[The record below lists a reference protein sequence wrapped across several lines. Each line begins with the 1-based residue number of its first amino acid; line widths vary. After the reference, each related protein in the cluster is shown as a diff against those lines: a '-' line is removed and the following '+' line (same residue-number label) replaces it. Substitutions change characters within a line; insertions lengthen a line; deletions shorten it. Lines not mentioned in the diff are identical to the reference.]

1 MELHFSCINNDFNK
15 NNTTHKCLYNFY
27 SLNQCYK
34 GYRVRVFKS
43 IQSKYISECWGH
55 IQIGHGK
62 GTFTR
67 EALITFNNPKFAE
80 LNENI
85 LFSNTFHI
93 SGAFRNKTFKYCG
106 KINF

>member
-15 NNTTHKCLYNFY
+15 NNTTHKC
-27 SLNQCYK
+27 
-34 GYRVRVFKS
+34 
-43 IQSKYISECWGH
+43 SECWGH

-62 GTFTR
+62 DTFTR

-80 LNENI
+80 LNKNI

-106 KINF
+106 KINAD